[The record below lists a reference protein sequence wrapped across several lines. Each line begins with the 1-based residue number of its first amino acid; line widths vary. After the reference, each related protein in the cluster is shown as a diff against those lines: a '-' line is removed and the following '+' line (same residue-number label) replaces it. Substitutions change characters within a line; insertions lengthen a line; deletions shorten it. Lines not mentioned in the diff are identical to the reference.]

1 MDRTTGNAAKGLPT
15 GSRNLG
21 LGSSFAAGALMLC
34 HMNSSGL
41 GRYEQLMADLSRF
54 NNAPLPQPAR
64 RRVADSKMRA
74 QPVRARLFGWFSRGA

>member
-41 GRYEQLMADLSRF
+41 GRYEQLMTDLSRF
-54 NNAPLPQPAR
+54 NSAPLPQPQR
-64 RRVADSKMRA
+64 RRVAESKMGVH
-74 QPVRARLFGWFSRGA
+74 PVRTRLFGWFSRGS

>member
-1 MDRTTGNAAKGLPT
+1 MDRTTGNAAK

-54 NNAPLPQPAR
+54 NNAPLPQPPLR
-64 RRVADSKMRA
+64 RAPERKLRSL
-74 QPVRARLFGWFSRGA
+74 PVRARLISWFTRGA

>member
-54 NNAPLPQPAR
+54 NNAPLPQPR
-64 RRVADSKMRA
+64 RRVADSKLRA

>member
-1 MDRTTGNAAKGLPT
+1 MDRTTGNAAKGLPKDA
-15 GSRNLG
+15 RNLG

-54 NNAPLPQPAR
+54 NNAPTPQPAR
-64 RRVADSKMRA
+64 RRAPERKMRSL
-74 QPVRARLFGWFSRGA
+74 PVRVRLMSWFTRGS